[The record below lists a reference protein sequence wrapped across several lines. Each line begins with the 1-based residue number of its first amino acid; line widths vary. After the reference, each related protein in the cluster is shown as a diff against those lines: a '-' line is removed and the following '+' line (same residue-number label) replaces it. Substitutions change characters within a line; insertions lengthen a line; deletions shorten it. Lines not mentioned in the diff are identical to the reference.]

1 MVWLVRYFIRKS
13 FLGAFL
19 IGSSLFLL
27 LGCAVSPITKEREF
41 VLVSEKEE
49 IEIGRKMDPKIIEE
63 YGLHEDRKLQEY
75 VNQVGQKVAQVS
87 HRSDLIYR
95 FKILDSPVVNA
106 FALPGGYIYIT
117 RGMLAWLNSEAE
129 LACVLAHEIGHV
141 TARHA
146 VYQLT
151 KVRSYQ
157 ILSTLGAIF
166 IEEYRVAQRRYS
178 DLFDLLFVGILQGY
192 GRKNELQADS
202 LAIEYA
208 FKAGYDPEA
217 SVSFMQTLERM
228 KDEPKKERSFF
239 EGLFASHPPIEERID
254 KNREKAKAY
263 LVDKRE
269 VIRLANEYKGKI
281 EDLLYGDDPRHGTVI
296 GNVFRHRDLAIEV
309 TFPKGWKITNEKGR
323 LLVKNP
329 KADHIMELT
338 SHDLAKRITAEVYA
352 RDFFR
357 KKGLRLIS
365 GTSVRING
373 LDAFVSVADG
383 RVELV
388 GPVRLK
394 MAFILKGDKA
404 HHLMGLAP
412 PYEFKGVEEVF
423 SQSIFSFRVLS
434 ADEAG
439 AIRGLRI
446 KTYKVQ
452 RGDTLTSI
460 AEKELGEAEK
470 APEIA
475 KLNGIEVGTP
485 LKEGDLIKLIK

>member
-1 MVWLVRYFIRKS
+1 MGVI
-13 FLGAFL
+13 GAL
-19 IGSSLFLL
+19 LLLL
-27 LGCAVSPITKEREF
+27 LGLFFLPYCAVSPITKEREF
-41 VLVSEKEE
+41 VLVSEGEE
-49 IEIGRKMDPKIIEE
+49 IEIGRKVDPKVIEE
-63 YGLHEDRKLQEY
+63 YGLYEDRMLQEY
-75 VNQVGQKVAQVS
+75 INKVGQRLAQVS

-129 LACVLAHEIGHV
+129 LASVLAHEIGHV

-146 VYQLT
+146 VHQLT
-151 KVRSYQ
+151 KARSYQ

-166 IEEYRVAQRRYS
+166 IEEYRVAQRRYG

-192 GRKNELQADS
+192 GRKNEFQADS

-217 SVSFMQTLERM
+217 SVSFMKTLERM
-228 KDEPKKERSFF
+228 KDEPKRERSFF

-254 KNREKAKAY
+254 KNREMSKAY
-263 LVDKRE
+263 LVEGRE
-269 VIRLANEYKGKI
+269 VIRLSKEYKSKI
-281 EDLLYGDDPRHGTVI
+281 EDLLYGDDPRYGTVI

-309 TFPKGWKITNEKGR
+309 TFPEKWKITNEKGR

-329 KADHIMELT
+329 KAEQLMELT
-338 SHDLAKRITAEVYA
+338 SHDMAKRITAEVYA
-352 RDFFR
+352 RNFFR
-357 KKGLRLIS
+357 KRALRPIS

-373 LDAFVSVADG
+373 LDAFVALADG
-383 RVELV
+383 RVEPF

-394 MAFILKGDKA
+394 IVFILKGDKVL
-404 HHLMGLAP
+404 HLVGLAP
-412 PYEFKGVEEVF
+412 PHEFKGLEEVF
-423 SQSIFSFRVLS
+423 SQSILSFKVLS
-434 ADEAG
+434 VEEAE

-446 KTYKVQ
+446 RIYKVQ
-452 RGDTLTSI
+452 RGDTITSI
-460 AEKELGEAEK
+460 AERELGEPEK
-470 APEIA
+470 ASEIA
-475 KLNGIEVGTP
+475 KLNGIEIEAT